1 MRLAICSLNPT
12 VSTDPTDPQCL
23 DGTWETNGW
32 SPIQTPINV
41 DPASQNLTQISLP
54 VFFDPPGSGNSP
66 LPSHDVLG
74 EAFGRP
80 GFYCDNTT
88 DPCAIEVT
96 EEQGRGNAVVS
107 PPDSSS
113 NTLIFPLTFAAEAEG
128 CPSGDAAIQTDSSFS
143 LEHFMP
149 QAVDATCNG
158 KDGVVALNTT
168 TDNLSVLAN
177 LTGGGAS
184 VAFVDDPGDP
194 SVESALA
201 GKHYAFIP
209 VAVSATVVAFLA
221 AQNLQGQIAYPL
233 SVYNLTPNMVAGLI
247 TSAYQSASGSPVEV
261 DGQEVPGDS
270 DNLIPPLKCEYLKG
284 CPNNQGLQVYN
295 ELPYNT
301 FSLLNP
307 AATGVNPPAVFGSF
321 MSNISNGSSYGVTKW
336 ICAAPNM
343 PISVTVDEKTTKK
356 GKYKE
361 RTVSLTDPNVADH
374 TLTTAPG
381 STIWPPYVTPTQP
394 NGPPWVFPTCQGY
407 STFPALASGDTDYS
421 ESQNPSFQA
430 KSIRSYAYSGNE
442 LPVISPTPLAGFGV
456 MDSSEADYNGLNS
469 ASLQNADGNFV
480 VGQCQPLRG
489 RPVGLSGRH
498 LCHQLLQRLQRRRL
512 LDSRHHLRRRLDQ
525 AARGRPGDCHQEP
538 ADQSGDLLA

>member
-1 MRLAICSLNPT
+1 
-12 VSTDPTDPQCL
+12 
-23 DGTWETNGW
+23 
-32 SPIQTPINV
+32 
-41 DPASQNLTQISLP
+41 
-54 VFFDPPGSGNSP
+54 
-66 LPSHDVLG
+66 
-74 EAFGRP
+74 
-80 GFYCDNTT
+80 
-88 DPCAIEVT
+88 
-96 EEQGRGNAVVS
+96 
-107 PPDSSS
+107 
-113 NTLIFPLTFAAEAEG
+113 
-128 CPSGDAAIQTDSSFS
+128 
-143 LEHFMP
+143 
-149 QAVDATCNG
+149 
-158 KDGVVALNTT
+158 
-168 TDNLSVLAN
+168 
-177 LTGGGAS
+177 

-480 VGQCQPLRG
+480 SPTPQSIDAALANASPCAAGQSDCPAGTYAINYSSASSADAYSIPDITYAVVSTKPQEAGQATAIKNLLTNLVTYSHSSVLPAGYAPLPDGLYQAALGEISQDIVAKPGSSKKPPTTVGSSGGSPHTHSGGSGGVTGTSSSSTNSGDGNNSGSGNGSPDQSSLPASKGAGGKSKHGGSSPGSGLGSTLTPSAVTLLALDELSSHLLLIMLILAAVCLVAGPLLYFL
-489 RPVGLSGRH
+489 PEY
-498 LCHQLLQRLQRRRL
+498 RRR
-512 LDSRHHLRRRLDQ
+512 RR
-525 AARGRPGDCHQEP
+525 AAGETG
-538 ADQSGDLLA
+538 